1 MDAVGGSPLQT
12 SVLKKKRLAIGVPI
26 FWLPT
31 KTVGETI
38 KKEEETKS
46 MGLRAPRSRQKYL
59 GKDLWL
65 PGLVFQSSG

>member
-12 SVLKKKRLAIGVPI
+12 SVLKKNDWQLLSQFLVAK
-26 FWLPT
+26 
-31 KTVGETI
+31 KTVGAK

-46 MGLRAPRSRQKYL
+46 MGLSASRSRQKHL

-65 PGLVFQSSG
+65 PGLVLQSSG